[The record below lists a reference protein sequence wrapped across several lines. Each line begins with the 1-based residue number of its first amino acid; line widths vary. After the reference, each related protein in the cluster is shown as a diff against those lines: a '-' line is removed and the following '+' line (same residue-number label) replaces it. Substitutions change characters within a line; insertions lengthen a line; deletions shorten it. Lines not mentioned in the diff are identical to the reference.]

1 MSGALRIL
9 MILGAVFIMVFM
21 IKKIRQAKVK
31 IEYTVFWIIFSGILV
46 LMGIFPQLFYWVSEL
61 LGFQAPINMIYLVII
76 FVLIVKLFLI
86 SVQISQLENKVD
98 SLTQQVA
105 IDRKVDKEDK

>member
-9 MILGAVFIMVFM
+9 MILGAVFLMVFM

-61 LGFQAPINMIYLVII
+61 LGFQAPINMIYLVIL

-105 IDRKVDKEDK
+105 IDRKVDKE

>member
-9 MILGAVFIMVFM
+9 MILGAVFRMVFM

-105 IDRKVDKEDK
+105 IDRKVDKE

>member
-9 MILGAVFIMVFM
+9 MILGAVFLMVFM

-105 IDRKVDKEDK
+105 NDRKVDKE

>member
-9 MILGAVFIMVFM
+9 MILGAVFLMVFM

-31 IEYTVFWIIFSGILV
+31 IEYAVFWIIFSGILV